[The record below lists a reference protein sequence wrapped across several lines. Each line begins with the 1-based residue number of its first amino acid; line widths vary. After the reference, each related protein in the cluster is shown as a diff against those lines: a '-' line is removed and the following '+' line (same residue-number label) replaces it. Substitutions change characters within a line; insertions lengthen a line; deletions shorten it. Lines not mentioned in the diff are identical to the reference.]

1 MVTNNWIKVYTS
13 TEPYKIEL
21 LKGFLLKHN
30 IRAIPINKKD
40 SSYLVFGDIELFV
53 ASKDVLHTKNLIN
66 KQEDEPD
73 A

>member
-21 LKGFLLKHN
+21 LKGFLFKHN
-30 IRAIPINKKD
+30 IRAISINKKD

-53 ASKDVLHTKNLIN
+53 ASKDVLHAKNLIN
-66 KQEDEPD
+66 KQEDEQD

>member
-1 MVTNNWIKVYTS
+1 MI
-13 TEPYKIEL
+13 I
-21 LKGFLLKHN
+21 HN
-30 IRAIPINKKD
+30 IRAISINKKD

-53 ASKDVLHTKNLIN
+53 ASKDVLHAKNLIN

>member
-1 MVTNNWIKVYTS
+1 MVPNNWIKVYTS
-13 TEPYKIEL
+13 TELYKIEL

-30 IRAIPINKKD
+30 IRAISINKKD
-40 SSYLVFGDIELFV
+40 SSYLVFGDIELFMD
-53 ASKDVLHTKNLIN
+53 AKDVLKAKNLIN

>member
-30 IRAIPINKKD
+30 IRAIGINKKD

-66 KQEDEPD
+66 KQEDAPD